1 MNSYLEKVS
10 NIILLGIGSFFMLTF
25 LFTRSFIGISIFGLR
40 VGELSMA
47 VSLLALFFY
56 ITYCLLYLNDDNSI
70 PKELNF
76 IILFMIISFVILVI
90 VNNGSFIS
98 TYTYKSS
105 SYIWSFGFLYLGFFL
120 TKNLKISN
128 FLPIFFVI
136 YFVYLYLYAVYDF
149 PQSLINFFLNLSD
162 KYEPHKGS
170 DILIMLVAP
179 LFLILRLY
187 KSERKS
193 ILYLLFTSSLFLPLL
208 IYKSR
213 GAFIAFLFFLTMEII
228 RLKKGFKDTIWKN
241 LVVLGLLLF
250 IFIQSSFLVTKNE
263 VRIDDITNTV
273 NELSTYRIPDKDAE
287 FILIYF
293 VDGRAYSSDSN
304 LNWRFQIW
312 QDVFYDMSE
321 NKLFVSGYGFN
332 DKIPAMNDPLRA
344 GDDGLN
350 ENIHNFLLNVFA
362 RGGIIQ
368 FFLYTVLFFIIIK
381 KLKEIFLNY
390 SFMSFLAPLML
401 ASFFDASMEN
411 AHFPLIL
418 FFTVGMMFHKD
429 KIFKDRI

>member
-10 NIILLGIGSFFMLTF
+10 NFILLGISSFFVLTF

-47 VSLLALFFY
+47 VSLLAFFFY
-56 ITYCLLYLNDDNSI
+56 IIYSLLYLNDDNSLL
-70 PKELNF
+70 KELNF
-76 IILFMIISFVILVI
+76 INLLMIISFVILVI

-98 TYTYKSS
+98 TYTYKAS
-105 SYIWSFGFLYLGFFL
+105 SYIWSFGFFYLGFFL
-120 TKNLKISN
+120 TKNLKISK

-136 YFVYLYLYAVYDF
+136 YFVYLYVYAVYDF
-149 PQSLINFFLNLSD
+149 PQSLINFFLNISD

-170 DILIMLVAP
+170 DILIMLTAP
-179 LFLILRLY
+179 LFMILRLY

-193 ILYLLFTSSLFLPLL
+193 IMYLLFTSSLFLPLL
-208 IYKSR
+208 LYKSR
-213 GAFIAFLFFLTMEII
+213 GAFIAFLFFLTIELI
-228 RLKKGFKDTIWKN
+228 RLKKGFKDSIWKN
-241 LVVLGLLLF
+241 LVLLGLLVL
-250 IFIQSSFLVTKNE
+250 IFLQSSFMVTKNE
-263 VRIDDITNTV
+263 VRIDDVAYTV
-273 NELSTYRIPDKDAE
+273 NELATYRIPDKEAE

-312 QDVFYDMSE
+312 QDVVYDMAK
-321 NKLFVSGYGFN
+321 NKLFISGYGFN
-332 DKIPAMNDPLRA
+332 EKIPAMNDPLRA

-362 RGGIIQ
+362 RGGITH
-368 FFLYTVLFFIIIK
+368 FLLYALLFFIFIK
-381 KLKEIFLNY
+381 KLKEVFFNY

-418 FFTVGMMFHKD
+418 FFTVGMMFNKD
-429 KIFKDRI
+429 KILQDRI

>member
-1 MNSYLEKVS
+1 MNSYLEKLS
-10 NIILLGIGSFFMLTF
+10 IIILLGIGSFFVLTF

-47 VSLLALFFY
+47 VSLLVLFFY
-56 ITYCLLYLNDDNSI
+56 IIYCLLYLNDDNPLPI
-70 PKELNF
+70 ELNL
-76 IILFMIISFVILVI
+76 INLLMIISFVILVI

-105 SYIWSFGFLYLGFFL
+105 SYIWSFGFFYLGFFL
-120 TKNLKISN
+120 TKNLKISK
-128 FLPIFFVI
+128 FLPIFFAI
-136 YFVYLYLYAVYDF
+136 YFVYLYVYAVYDF
-149 PQSLINFFLNLSD
+149 PESLINFILNISD

-170 DILIMLVAP
+170 DILIMLIAP
-179 LFLILRLY
+179 LFMILRLY

-193 ILYLLFTSSLFLPLL
+193 IMFLLFTSSLFLPLL
-208 IYKSR
+208 LFKSR
-213 GAFIAFLFFLTMEII
+213 GAFIAFLFFLTIELI
-228 RLKKGFKDTIWKN
+228 RLKKGLKDSIWKN
-241 LVVLGLLLF
+241 LLLLGLLVL
-250 IFIQSSFLVTKNE
+250 IFVQSSFVVTKNE
-263 VRIDDITNTV
+263 VRIDDVTNTV
-273 NELSTYRIPDKDAE
+273 NELATYRIPDKEAE

-304 LNWRFQIW
+304 LNWRYQIW
-312 QDVFYDMSE
+312 QDVLYDMEE
-321 NKLFVSGYGFN
+321 NKLFISGYGFN
-332 DKIPAMNDPLRA
+332 EKIPAMNNPLRA

-362 RGGIIQ
+362 RGGIIH
-368 FFLYTVLFFIIIK
+368 FLLYAALFFILIK
-381 KLKEIFLNY
+381 RLKEVFSNY

-418 FFTVGMMFHKD
+418 FFTIGMMFHKD
-429 KIFKDRI
+429 KILKDRI

>member
-1 MNSYLEKVS
+1 MNIYLEKVS
-10 NIILLGIGSFFMLTF
+10 NIILLGIGSFFVLTF

-47 VSLLALFFY
+47 ASLLALFFY
-56 ITYCLLYLNDDNSI
+56 ITYSLLYLNDDNSL

-76 IILFMIISFVILVI
+76 INLLMIISFVILVI

-105 SYIWSFGFLYLGFFL
+105 SYIWSFGFFYLGFFL
-120 TKNLKISN
+120 TKNLKISK

-136 YFVYLYLYAVYDF
+136 YFVYLYVYAVYDF
-149 PQSLINFFLNLSD
+149 PESLINFFLNISD

-170 DILIMLVAP
+170 DILIMLIAP
-179 LFLILRLY
+179 LFMILRLY

-193 ILYLLFTSSLFLPLL
+193 IMYLLFISSLFIPLL
-208 IYKSR
+208 LYKSR
-213 GAFIAFLFFLTMEII
+213 GAFIAFLVFLTIELI
-228 RLKKGFKDTIWKN
+228 RLKKGFKNSIWKN
-241 LVVLGLLLF
+241 LLLLGLLVL
-250 IFIQSSFLVTKNE
+250 IFVQSSFTVTKNE
-263 VRIDDITNTV
+263 VRIDDVTNTV
-273 NELSTYRIPDKDAE
+273 NELATYRIPDKEAE

-312 QDVFYDMSE
+312 QDVLYDMAE
-321 NKLFVSGYGFN
+321 NKLFISGYGFN
-332 DKIPAMNDPLRA
+332 EIIPAMNDPLRA

-362 RGGIIQ
+362 RGGITH
-368 FFLYTVLFFIIIK
+368 FLLYAALFFIIIK
-381 KLKEIFLNY
+381 KLKEGFFNY

-411 AHFPLIL
+411 AHFSLIL

-429 KIFKDRI
+429 KIFKDSI

>member
-10 NIILLGIGSFFMLTF
+10 NFILLGISSFFVLTF

-56 ITYCLLYLNDDNSI
+56 ILYCLLYLNDDNSL

-76 IILFMIISFVILVI
+76 INLLMIISFVILVI

-98 TYTYKSS
+98 TYTYKAS
-105 SYIWSFGFLYLGFFL
+105 SYIWSFGFFYLGFFL
-120 TKNLKISN
+120 TKNLKISK

-136 YFVYLYLYAVYDF
+136 YFVYLYVYAVYDF
-149 PQSLINFFLNLSD
+149 PQSLINFFLDISD

-170 DILIMLVAP
+170 DILIMLIAP
-179 LFLILRLY
+179 LFMILRLY

-193 ILYLLFTSSLFLPLL
+193 IMYLLFTSSLFLPLL
-208 IYKSR
+208 LYKSR
-213 GAFIAFLFFLTMEII
+213 GAFIAFLFFLTIELI
-228 RLKKGFKDTIWKN
+228 RLKKGFKDSIWKN
-241 LVVLGLLLF
+241 LVLLSLLVL
-250 IFIQSSFLVTKNE
+250 IFVQSSFIVTKNE
-263 VRIDDITNTV
+263 VRIDDVAYTV
-273 NELSTYRIPDKDAE
+273 NELATYRIPDKEAE

-312 QDVFYDMSE
+312 QDVVYDMAK
-321 NKLFVSGYGFN
+321 NKLFISGYGFN
-332 DKIPAMNDPLRA
+332 EKIPAMNDPLRA

-362 RGGIIQ
+362 RGGITH
-368 FFLYTVLFFIIIK
+368 FLLYALLFFIIIK
-381 KLKEIFLNY
+381 KLKEVFFNY

-418 FFTVGMMFHKD
+418 FFTVGMMFNKD
-429 KIFKDRI
+429 KILQDRI

>member
-1 MNSYLEKVS
+1 MNNYLEKVS
-10 NIILLGIGSFFMLTF
+10 NIILLGISSFFALTF

-40 VGELSMA
+40 VGEISMA

-56 ITYCLLYLNDDNSI
+56 IIYCLLYLNDDNSL
-70 PKELNF
+70 PKELNY
-76 IILFMIISFVILVI
+76 INLLMIISFVILVI

-105 SYIWSFGFLYLGFFL
+105 SYIWSFGFFYLGFFL
-120 TKNLKISN
+120 TKNLKISK

-136 YFVYLYLYAVYDF
+136 YFVYLYVYAVYDF
-149 PQSLINFFLNLSD
+149 PESLINFFLNISD

-170 DILIMLVAP
+170 DILIMLIAP
-179 LFLILRLY
+179 LFMILRLY

-193 ILYLLFTSSLFLPLL
+193 IMYLLFTSSLFLPLL
-208 IYKSR
+208 LYKSR
-213 GAFIAFLFFLTMEII
+213 GAFIAFLFFLIIELI
-228 RLKKGFKDTIWKN
+228 RLKRGFKDSIWKN
-241 LVVLGLLLF
+241 LVLLGLLVL
-250 IFIQSSFLVTKNE
+250 IFVQSSFMVTKNE
-263 VRIDDITNTV
+263 VRIDDVSYTV
-273 NELSTYRIPDKDAE
+273 NELATYRIPDKEAE

-312 QDVFYDMSE
+312 QDVAYDMAN
-321 NKLFVSGYGFN
+321 NKLFISGYGFN
-332 DKIPAMNDPLRA
+332 EKIPAMNDPLRA

-362 RGGIIQ
+362 RGGLTH
-368 FFLYTVLFFIIIK
+368 FLLYALLFFIIIK
-381 KLKEIFLNY
+381 KLKEVFFNY

-418 FFTVGMMFHKD
+418 FFTVGMMFNKD
-429 KIFKDRI
+429 KILQDRI

>member
-10 NIILLGIGSFFMLTF
+10 NIILLGISSFFVLTF

-40 VGELSMA
+40 VGEISMA
-47 VSLLALFFY
+47 ISLLALFFY
-56 ITYCLLYLNDDNSI
+56 ITYYLLYLNDDNSL
-70 PKELNF
+70 PKELN
-76 IILFMIISFVILVI
+76 IINLLMIISFVILVI
-90 VNNGSFIS
+90 VNNGSFIY

-105 SYIWSFGFLYLGFFL
+105 SYIWSFGFFYLGFFL
-120 TKNLKISN
+120 TKNLKISK

-136 YFVYLYLYAVYDF
+136 YFVYLYVYAVYDF
-149 PQSLINFFLNLSD
+149 PDSLINFFLNLSD

-170 DILIMLVAP
+170 DILIMLIAP
-179 LFLILRLY
+179 LFMILRIY

-193 ILYLLFTSSLFLPLL
+193 FIYLLFTSSLFLPLL
-208 IYKSR
+208 LYKSR
-213 GAFIAFLFFLTMEII
+213 GAFIAFLFFLIIELI
-228 RLKKGFKDTIWKN
+228 RLKKGFKESIWKN
-241 LVVLGLLLF
+241 LLLF
-250 IFIQSSFLVTKNE
+250 SLLILIFLQSSFMVTKND
-263 VRIDDITNTV
+263 VRVDDVTNTV
-273 NELSTYRIPDKDAE
+273 NELATYRIPDKNTE

-312 QDVFYDMSE
+312 QDVLHDMAK
-321 NKLFVSGYGFN
+321 NKLFISGYGFN
-332 DKIPAMNDPLRA
+332 EKIPAMNDLLRA

-362 RGGIIQ
+362 RGGITH
-368 FFLYTVLFFIIIK
+368 FLLYAALFFIIIK
-381 KLKEIFLNY
+381 KLKEVFFNY

-429 KIFKDRI
+429 KILKDRI